1 MTNRH
6 VIDLL
11 KHLEGLICSRYG
23 VDTEI
28 DPESQMLLIADGVE
42 TEIAVVCFHGMLG
55 DEFDGTAFG
64 FTAKKAFEKM
74 LEKGYFE
81 LCSVRGTSEAAQ
93 SAINT
98 MKELSKKLVTT
109 DKK

>member
-1 MTNRH
+1 
-6 VIDLL
+6 
-11 KHLEGLICSRYG
+11 
-23 VDTEI
+23 
-28 DPESQMLLIADGVE
+28 MLLIADGVE

-74 LEKGYFE
+74 LDSGYFD

-93 SAINT
+93 SAIKT
-98 MKELSKKLVTT
+98 MKEISKRYAST
-109 DKK
+109 DKNRE